1 MSLNIHIK
9 SGQDKW
15 EVNVAPE
22 STVLQF
28 KEAINKANGIPV
40 ANQRLIYS
48 GKILKDDQTVE
59 SYHIQ
64 DGHSVHLVKSQ
75 PKPQT
80 ASAAGA
86 NNAPVQQLAL
96 APPRTCRPVKVQ
108 ASIRWPT

>member
-1 MSLNIHIK
+1 MKHHHHHHPMSDYDIPTTENLYFQGAMSLNIHIK

-75 PKPQT
+75 P
-80 ASAAGA
+80 
-86 NNAPVQQLAL
+86 
-96 APPRTCRPVKVQ
+96 
-108 ASIRWPT
+108 